1 MFNGKEKIRKAVFD
15 LFWREDI
22 NFDQL
27 FDKEGI
33 SFLVGSLS
41 SWPKEIIPIINMIII
56 KFPQSLDALRD
67 LQIIDELDEI
77 IFNDQEVDEN
87 VHISAQALKKDI
99 LKLSDIEEQS

>member
-1 MFNGKEKIRKAVFD
+1 
-15 LFWREDI
+15 
-22 NFDQL
+22 
-27 FDKEGI
+27 
-33 SFLVGSLS
+33 
-41 SWPKEIIPIINMIII
+41 MIII